1 MKAGIVTGIRNQ
13 PARDAVTPHSDGIIL
28 PGPIDLH
35 GHPEFNVF
43 ARREP
48 PRAYVNRY
56 AWRNGWGGV
65 LARSAAGVLITSAV
79 RSRFA
84 S

>member
-1 MKAGIVTGIRNQ
+1 MKAGIVTGMRNQ

-48 PRAYVNRY
+48 PRAYVI
-56 AWRNGWGGV
+56 GTPGGTV
-65 LARSAAGVLITSAV
+65 GEESSRGQLLA
-79 RSRFA
+79 F
-84 S
+84 